1 MVYLKKWDEKKLFFR
16 CVVSTLFGESLDALI
31 FITIGFL
38 GTMPLEALIVMIVVQ
53 AIFKTGYEIIIYP
66 VTRLVITKV
75 KKLPEI

>member
-1 MVYLKKWDEKKLFFR
+1 
-16 CVVSTLFGESLDALI
+16 
-31 FITIGFL
+31 
-38 GTMPLEALIVMIVVQ
+38 MPLEALIVMIVVQ

>member
-1 MVYLKKWDEKKLFFR
+1 MKKKLFFR
-16 CVVSTLFGESLDALI
+16 CVVSTLFGEGLDALI

-38 GTMPLEALIVMIVVQ
+38 GTMPLEALIVMIVFQ
-53 AIFKTGYEIIIYP
+53 AIFKTVYEIIIYP